1 MYEKLLLANGGGVTG
16 DSQKGDQV
24 GNCVNII
31 IGLGGTGKFCVR
43 MIKTYAHQRIKFG
56 PNDTNGEFQHI
67 RFFAVDTD
75 FNNNVQNQDS
85 SLMSLTSDEVL
96 NIEDK
101 NLLAGMPK
109 APWNDWW
116 DWEDENSKAIAG
128 NGAGGERRLG
138 RIYLSYSAYDVLRKI
153 RNFYNI
159 ATQGVTLT
167 STANGSAANVFF
179 HVISGMGGGTGSGT
193 FIDMCYLLKHDYPQ
207 ANIIGYFFLPEVNED
222 VVAAKATKEYIEQNG
237 FAAMQDLDYVMQLG
251 TNGDSFSQ
259 NYNGL
264 NTPVRWDKAPVRICH
279 IISNSGA
286 VGLGSPKER
295 YNYAMNVAA
304 EYIMDFLVQS
314 NNVSHNIISEIA
326 NRDQNVN
333 TINSKRASGYTC
345 EYSVMGSSCAV
356 VPYREINTYVI
367 SKLFESFADFHKVAV
382 GVPSA
387 KDCFNILKNA
397 FAPIAAT
404 QEDINRAVFQKAASG
419 LNTGVYTPYPDSLTD
434 LNWDDVVTDDDAL
447 KELRTS
453 VLIPKPLHDWYFKQ
467 YSDKIGV
474 IEKNKSSLSN
484 PGNAESLIGLIRAQ
498 LDIITRDIRRGPSFA
513 VKTIDAAARESLKD
527 FVEGLIA
534 ANRAIYN
541 NAFENLSFRAAEYN
555 ETVEKIKKKNAKGK
569 RGEAAQS
576 ALMAFFNQL
585 GTIDLYESIVS
596 VLTTL
601 KAQLVG
607 SAKNDYARIESVYNE
622 LAARFDSNLNA
633 IQSGNSTVVDISY
646 AEYLVTVDQL
656 KKALDKELENAV
668 PNIPNVYDE
677 FMAWITQPQKKELL
691 LPEHEN
697 EFIEHVNSFFIG
709 DGNSLFKN
717 IVAMTIDDYLKMAVA
732 NDKNIDNWHTIT
744 NTEVQGY
751 VDEKF
756 RSLMSKAQ
764 PLFSQNIQ
772 IQGRLGAPTGWITI
786 PQGSAA
792 ISAAAQQYKAGG
804 LQINPSAL
812 SDRIFIEMR
821 YDGASLSAMQS
832 VGGMESVST
841 QESSRHLY
849 SGFPKIEG
857 KFIDW
862 GKLPPLTP
870 YQMWNKSGNPSFS
883 QVDTDSAAF
892 DDALECGVIVP
903 VSNGNPAKD
912 FVNGI
917 VIREFNAEA
926 IEALSG
932 DVEKLKEAI
941 DSLNLIDA
949 EIDGERA
956 GINKKI
962 DALKARLDGLYTAGT
977 VYNMTFDT
985 TSRNN
990 PADPFDINYRKA
1002 FYKDMFVRA
1011 PQITLNVK
1019 NQLKQKEKF
1028 FAVKNAVEECERL
1041 AQRRFSAADEEVK
1054 VRPIFESAL
1063 FTGMFKIEGNN
1074 ISCSCI
1080 DEKTGR
1086 ELMPEYLANAS
1097 DRRAFPY
1104 YNIPIYQAFLTFK
1117 TLDAD
1122 VIEKIRLVADDKANK
1137 MFAKGSAIDE
1147 SVESFMDRM
1156 SVWYKLADKTSNSK
1170 EITDFLENEHE
1181 QFNLFKE
1188 ERGL

>member
-96 NIEDK
+96 NIENKD
-101 NLLAGMPK
+101 LLAGMPK

-116 DWEDENSKAIAG
+116 DWKDKKSKAIAG

-138 RIYLSYSAYDVLRKI
+138 RIYLSYSAGDILRKI
-153 RNFYNI
+153 RDFYNI
-159 ATQGVTLT
+159 ATQGVQLT
-167 STANGSAANVFF
+167 STPDGNAANVFF

-193 FIDMCYLLKHDYPQ
+193 FIDMCYLLKHDYPT

-259 NYNGL
+259 AYNGL
-264 NTPVRWDKAPVRICH
+264 NTRVRWDKAPVRICH

-304 EYIMDFLVQS
+304 EYIMDFLVKS
-314 NNVSHNIISEIA
+314 NNASHNIISEIA

-333 TINSKRASGYTC
+333 TINSKRASGYAC

-367 SKLFESFADFHKVAV
+367 SKLFESFADFHNGAV

-397 FAPIAAT
+397 VAPNAAT
-404 QEDINRAVFQKAASG
+404 LEDVNRTVFQKAASG

-467 YSDKIGV
+467 YSDKLGV

-527 FVEGLIA
+527 IVEGLIA
-534 ANRAIYN
+534 ANRAMYN
-541 NAFENLSFRAAEYN
+541 NALENLSFRASDYN
-555 ETVEKIKKKNAKGK
+555 ETVAKIKKKNAKGK

-668 PNIPNVYDE
+668 PNIPNVYE
-677 FMAWITQPQKKELL
+677 LFMMWITQPQKKELL

-717 IVAMTIDDYLKMAVA
+717 IVAMKIDDYLKMAVA
-732 NDKNIDNWHTIT
+732 NDNNIDNWNTIT
-744 NTEVQGY
+744 NTEVQRY

-772 IQGRLGAPTGWITI
+772 IQGRLGNPTGWITI

-792 ISAAAQQYKAGG
+792 ISAAAAQHGVNG
-804 LQINPSAL
+804 VNISPSAL

-821 YDGASLSAMQS
+821 YDGAALSAMQR
-832 VGGMESVST
+832 VGGMENVST
-841 QESSRHLY
+841 QDSSRHLY
-849 SGFPKIEG
+849 SGFPEIEG
-857 KFIDW
+857 EFKDW

-870 YQMWNKSGNPSFS
+870 YQMWNKGGNPSFS

-990 PADPFDINYRKA
+990 PDDPFDINYRKA

-1028 FAVKNAVEECERL
+1028 FAVKNAVEECERI